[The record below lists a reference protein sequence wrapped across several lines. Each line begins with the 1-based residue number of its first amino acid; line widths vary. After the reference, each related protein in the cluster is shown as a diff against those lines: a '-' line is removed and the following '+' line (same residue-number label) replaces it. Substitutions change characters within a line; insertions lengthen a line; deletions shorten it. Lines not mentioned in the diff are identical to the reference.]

1 MPNVSKRPADADK
14 LDPQEQLKKLREA
27 LLRDA
32 AARESDGEDDAEDSA
47 DNAIN
52 RKKEAAARRFAGAS
66 DGSAAG
72 ASKAAAG
79 GAGASSASSQIAKK
93 NVQKGAVGSPSPSR
107 DPSQPKGSSSTA
119 SLPREPARRKDER
132 GGLALLSTLLSEKT
146 VGPAVSS
153 NSGDRREEGANAR
166 GPSRDDLSS
175 TKRAIGK
182 PPVTETP
189 PPRVHPAADAFVQQR
204 AAAQRPVQAKEGP
217 RESKSRIDTR
227 GAPGQ
232 PVTGTRAQERRGQD
246 GKAARAQE
254 RSPDVQPA
262 TRDARSQT
270 LPVGL
275 EKAAPGRESARNA
288 HQPKPITAAARPEGR
303 EQNARADR
311 VPEEGPRDKTQSVTG
326 SGSQSSG
333 NRPAVSGERV
343 SERGPLHRDDSERPG
358 IVSEPSRDAS
368 RSPEPPA
375 AAESDSSSAQHAAR
389 TSEHAESVNQQFG
402 SRRPQG
408 GTESPTVKQLAR
420 NPGHA
425 GPSARERTRNG
436 PQGVETGAASAA
448 SRSAVQGARP
458 PNEARAPQNAQQRS
472 NAQTDAPSAQRR
484 DTPRPR
490 RVVEPNP
497 IPPIRFP
504 ETLPVSAR
512 RDEIAAAIQAN
523 QVVIVS
529 GETGSGKTTQLPKI
543 CLALGRGL
551 GAGGSGLIGHTQ
563 PRRIAASATGRRIAE
578 ELGTPF
584 GEVVGY
590 KVRFTDNLSPG
601 ASVKLMTDGIL
612 LAETQTDPLLAAYD
626 TIIIDEAHE
635 RSLNIDFLLGYL
647 REILPRRPDLK
658 VIVTSAT
665 IDADRFARH
674 FGSDEKPAPVIE
686 VSGRLYPV
694 EVRYRPVE
702 EDSPAI
708 KAAQG
713 TTPGTQQKDRPDR
726 PKNQREND
734 RDLMEAIVD
743 AVDELCREGPGDVLV
758 FLPGEREIRDAAE
771 ALRKHHPP
779 HTEILPLFA
788 RLSAAE
794 QERVFKTSN
803 ARRIVLSTNV
813 AETSLTVP
821 GIRYVVDTGLARVK
835 RYSYRNK
842 VEQLQIEPIS
852 QSSANQ
858 RAGRC
863 GRVADGVC
871 IRLYEEDDYNLR
883 VRFTDPEILRSSL
896 AAVIL
901 RMKSLHLTAIETF
914 PFLEPPP
921 GRAIADGYQL
931 LNELGAVDDDNALT
945 PLGRELARLPLDPRV
960 GRMILAARDH
970 QSLREVLII
979 ASALSV
985 QDPRDRPIEAQEQA
999 DLAHKK
1005 FADERSEFL
1014 QWTKIWAWFED
1025 AIAHK
1030 KSNKQLTDACRAN
1043 FLNHVR
1049 LREWRDVHSQ
1059 LLTVV
1064 REHGWRLNESEATFE
1079 QIHLALLTGLLG
1091 NVGLKADD
1099 EPYYL
1104 GARGIKFYL
1113 WPGSVLLKKAGR
1125 WVVAGE
1131 LVETSRLYAR
1141 CIAKIEP
1148 EWLEQVGAHL
1158 LRKSISEPHWEKKAA
1173 QVAAFERATLHGL
1186 TVYARRR
1193 VSFGKQDPERARELF
1208 IRGALVDGE
1217 FETKLP
1223 FFAHNRKLLA
1233 DIEQLEHKS
1242 RRQDVLVDDELIF
1255 GFYDSLVPKGIYSGA
1270 SFERWYRD
1278 EEKKE
1283 GASRRLFLSRDDLMR
1298 HEAAGIT
1305 TDLFPKRMTMAGIEM
1320 TLTYHFEP
1328 GSPRDG
1334 VTLTVPLFGLNQVD
1348 ARRSEWLVRGML
1360 KEKIQLLL
1368 KSLPQKLRRHLVPL
1382 PEFSAGVVE
1391 RHSGKTFGAGGLLEA
1406 LIADI
1411 REQTQIAMKPSD
1423 FKLETLPAHLFMNF
1437 KVIDEHGRQLAM
1449 GRNLA
1454 QLRTELGG
1462 QAQQHF
1468 QKLAAGATL
1477 DMGDDVS
1484 APVTRN
1490 ASTSESSSTALYENL
1505 STWDFG
1511 KLPELLEIR
1520 RRGQTLFGYPALV
1533 DRGTHC
1539 DVEVFDSPEEA
1550 ARIHRAGLRRLFA
1563 LQLREPIRYLE
1574 RNLSG
1579 LREMSLQYM
1588 ALGSQEELGSQIIE
1602 TALDR
1607 ACLQDPLPDNDADF
1621 YARRD
1626 QGKSRLTLLA
1636 QEIAR
1641 LAGQVLADYATVSKK
1656 LTQVKSFGAPY
1667 ADMVAQL
1674 NALIGKRF
1682 IIDTPYT
1689 QLSHFPRYLN
1699 AMALRI
1705 DKLKADAVRDARL
1718 SAEIAPLLQN
1728 YQRAIAQ
1735 RGGVADARL
1744 SEYRWLLEEL
1754 RVSLFAQELR
1764 TPMPIS
1770 VKRLYKVWES
1780 MQR

>member
-1 MPNVSKRPADADK
+1 MQQRSRPERDPKRLAARPQADAA
-14 LDPQEQLKKLREA
+14 Q
-27 LLRDA
+27 A
-32 AARESDGEDDAEDSA
+32 AARLQPD
-47 DNAIN
+47 
-52 RKKEAAARRFAGAS
+52 
-66 DGSAAG
+66 AAG
-72 ASKAAAG
+72 
-79 GAGASSASSQIAKK
+79 
-93 NVQKGAVGSPSPSR
+93 R
-107 DPSQPKGSSSTA
+107 
-119 SLPREPARRKDER
+119 
-132 GGLALLSTLLSEKT
+132 
-146 VGPAVSS
+146 
-153 NSGDRREEGANAR
+153 
-166 GPSRDDLSS
+166 
-175 TKRAIGK
+175 
-182 PPVTETP
+182 
-189 PPRVHPAADAFVQQR
+189 
-204 AAAQRPVQAKEGP
+204 
-217 RESKSRIDTR
+217 
-227 GAPGQ
+227 
-232 PVTGTRAQERRGQD
+232 
-246 GKAARAQE
+246 AARAQP
-254 RSPDVQPA
+254 SA
-262 TRDARSQT
+262 TR
-270 LPVGL
+270 
-275 EKAAPGRESARNA
+275 PG
-288 HQPKPITAAARPEGR
+288 ARPE
-303 EQNARADR
+303 Q
-311 VPEEGPRDKTQSVTG
+311 
-326 SGSQSSG
+326 
-333 NRPAVSGERV
+333 
-343 SERGPLHRDDSERPG
+343 
-358 IVSEPSRDAS
+358 
-368 RSPEPPA
+368 
-375 AAESDSSSAQHAAR
+375 
-389 TSEHAESVNQQFG
+389 
-402 SRRPQG
+402 
-408 GTESPTVKQLAR
+408 
-420 NPGHA
+420 
-425 GPSARERTRNG
+425 
-436 PQGVETGAASAA
+436 
-448 SRSAVQGARP
+448 
-458 PNEARAPQNAQQRS
+458 
-472 NAQTDAPSAQRR
+472 R

-551 GAGGSGLIGHTQ
+551 GAGGTGLIGHTQ

-612 LAETQTDPLLAAYD
+612 LAETQTDPMLAAYD

-702 EDSPAI
+702 EDSPAV

-713 TTPGTQQKDRPDR
+713 TTSGTSQKDRPDR
-726 PKNQREND
+726 PDRPKTQREND

-794 QERVFKTSN
+794 QERVFRTSN
-803 ARRIVLSTNV
+803 TRRIVLATNV

-821 GIRYVVDTGLARVK
+821 GIRYVVDTGLARIK

-883 VRFTDPEILRSSL
+883 TRFTDPEILRSSL
-896 AAVIL
+896 ASVIL

-985 QDPRDRPIEAQEQA
+985 QDPRDRPLEAQEQA
-999 DLAHKK
+999 DQAHKK

-1014 QWTKIWAWFED
+1014 QWTRMWTWFED

-1113 WPGSVLLKKAGR
+1113 WPGSALLKKAGR
-1125 WVVAGE
+1125 WVMAGE

-1193 VSFGKQDPERARELF
+1193 VSFGKQDPVRARELF

-1255 GFYDSLVPKGIYSGA
+1255 AFYDSLVPKGIYSGA
-1270 SFERWYRD
+1270 AFERWYRD
-1278 EEKKE
+1278 EEKKD
-1283 GASRRLFLSRDDLMR
+1283 GASRLLFLSRDDLMR
-1298 HEAAGIT
+1298 HEAAGVT

-1468 QKLAAGATL
+1468 QKLVAGATL
-1477 DMGDDVS
+1477 DGDNDV
-1484 APVTRN
+1484 ATPITRA
-1490 ASTSESSSTALYENL
+1490 ASTSDSSGSSSSTALYENL
-1505 STWDFG
+1505 TTWDFG

-1533 DRGTHC
+1533 DRVTHC

-1574 RNLSG
+1574 RNLGG

-1588 ALGSQEELGSQIIE
+1588 ALGTQEELGGQIIE

-1607 ACLQDPLPDNDADF
+1607 ACLQDPLPDNDGDF

-1641 LAGQVLADYATVSKK
+1641 LAGQILSEYASVSKK
-1656 LTQVKSFGAPY
+1656 LTQTKSFGAPY
-1667 ADMVAQL
+1667 TDMIAQL

-1682 IIDTPYT
+1682 VIDTPYT
-1689 QLSHFPRYLN
+1689 QLTHFPRYLN

-1705 DKLKADAVRDARL
+1705 EKLKADAVRDARL
-1718 SAEIAPLLQN
+1718 SAEMAPLLQN